1 MADSREEEA
10 PAILDAEEI
19 ETLEN
24 LVFSHDRLK
33 YVEQNFSSTEEAF
46 WYYQILTLQN
56 RFGCSLTSGSQSLAL
71 AWDKVG
77 KVDEVKGSKAIR
89 DLDLRQSVINF
100 HKSTPPVKK
109 QTLKK
114 LASMISPMFALQEE
128 AGGTKGKKKYASG
141 VDPNPNKNDK
151 SWTVQL
157 LQKAWKQ
164 FNLDKRTDISNVF
177 TACSSSF
184 LANQKLN
191 NNQIADF
198 LDLVEN
204 EAPEIPFILQYVRR
218 DLENNDID
226 FGDRTIHYR
235 LRKEDLDML
244 SKTKQC
250 KESENYMKCF
260 AWKLRRVTDASFKFE
275 MKARDDYL
283 KALKDFADGMLSKN
297 PKFNSLRAL
306 ILYNWLTFQEQ
317 RGVYDKRVLKT
328 YMKIPRDQPYCQ
340 NIFANASED
349 AFADLEYVVDLI
361 EELYPIEDDE
371 PYVRRALRHIFQSSD
386 DNTSKWKDVVDIKY
400 LRKLYCEIKLTKGQG
415 KTKELRRAYG
425 KFGKYAFQELCNQVN
440 LELVKSNKAYHAV
453 DDSVS
458 LTILVKNVPELLVR
472 IYQIDCREYFL
483 RFGKRISL
491 DVPLDGLAPNF
502 VIPKKFKDPPL
513 LERGRTIELTDLK
526 GKRGVFLIEFFG
538 NGMKTRA
545 LIRKGELR
553 YVSKQGKNP
562 EFKDE
567 NEDGGL
573 GYQFLLFDETNRPVK
588 NGEIY
593 MDGVR
598 YTSGE
603 DAKDGEIFVPFA
615 AKDNSACPIILE
627 DLDNPGSATI
637 HFFDYKTENYRLE
650 CGMFIDRES
659 LLEKHEAQIVIRPSL
674 LLNEVPVSVSNLK
687 NVQLAIETTDAE
699 DFKTRR
705 VLPLTLDDKQE
716 TVVKMIVPTELRTV
730 EMKVTCDV
738 YSASQE
744 RLLHLAKEESL
755 TINDIDKT
763 SALADMHLVPM
774 GTNGYVLAVLGKNGE
789 PYKDVVVDIELSHR
803 YFTEKLKY
811 TLISDDKGCIHLGRL
826 MDVKMME
833 ASARSELVYQS
844 PDEDTKHSWI
854 LLHDQV
860 NVPTIVNVAKG
871 DVVRIPFM
879 TGGEYGPKVDVYDID
894 FVKKFQSVAYK
905 NGYIEI
911 RGLPSGIF
919 QAFIRDSQD
928 AEVLIHVSKGKKFGE
943 HIVSNGRICELS
955 EERPLQITDV
965 KGNREQGYQIQVQG
979 YNELTRVHILSSH
992 LVPRFSSYS
1001 FLSSPEIP
1009 PSVIDTQAYPGLYGT
1024 IESVTDEFKYIGARK
1039 GATKYSGNLLERP
1052 SLLNKRWTTSGPVKQ
1067 RRPPMSEV
1075 EEEVEAFTTTKARI
1089 DKVATYHDQMSKIQF
1104 DSSNLEFLKEPSK
1117 VYFNLPVDANGT
1129 VHVPNEMVSPFQNLL
1144 QIIAVDDDNTCL
1156 RNVILEDMDE
1166 QEYKDVTLP
1175 APLDPA
1181 VHWTERREI
1190 IERNNPGDQLVI
1202 ENFGTSEIET
1212 YDDLSDIFEL
1222 YSTLS
1227 KNKDLSSFKF
1237 LTVWADLDMDQK
1249 MKFYDVF
1256 VCNEVNFF
1264 IYSKDRPFFD
1274 AVIKPMLESKVQKGF
1289 LDLYMLGSNDIE
1301 KYSGL
1306 TKYSSLNTFERVL
1319 LAGRV
1324 KELVEPTIKLLQD
1337 SVVGIPELPQESDAL
1352 FSAALESKQLAVDQ
1366 SDAMKLKDEVK
1377 FMAQLTKEGAI
1388 IDQTRE
1394 YQETR
1399 YYNVSFENQTP
1410 ELIPTSRFWLDYANF
1425 LLTQDATG
1433 NFLTKEFH
1441 TPTANLSQMLVAL
1454 SVIDLPFRSEVKD
1467 ATYDYNDDG
1476 SAVLTVH
1483 SATLVLSRQIK
1494 KSVVQTSA
1502 LSVSTNY
1509 FDPEDPSEVVDFE
1522 LQDKFLKMPLLS
1534 QKVYGC
1540 RVVIT
1545 NVSSMSH
1552 TVELLSQIPEG
1563 SVPVSDGFRTKNT
1576 VEKIEPYTTKHREF
1590 FFYFP
1595 KAGNYTHF
1603 QTRVSKNGKVIG
1615 YGKED
1620 PAIQVVDAEDIVDTT
1635 SWDYFS
1641 QKAEKE
1647 ELLEFLKSSTEVHTA
1662 DLNKIAWRMEDEQMF
1677 VNTTSILRD
1686 RQIYND
1692 SIWAYS
1698 LKHLSLEEVKEY
1710 LSMNPKMMDLI
1721 QPHLDSSVLI
1731 DYNSF
1736 ERQSYQ
1742 IMEYWPLTSSRSHE
1756 QAFKN
1761 EFFQTQYREFLKN
1774 ALYRSYHAESMTPID
1789 KMTGV
1794 YYYLIQNRVKRA
1806 QELFDQVEPEKAKKV
1821 STFTYD
1827 YLQAY
1832 LSFYSDHPRDIVTA
1846 SNLCDQYMAMTL
1858 PPSKAAMWQG
1868 VSEYINEIKDSSF
1881 ANDMFDPTTEADIL
1895 SARAKKLDCEVNSDR
1910 TITVSYKNVDKVE
1923 INFYQTDI
1931 EFQFSNAPFRE
1942 EHSAFNFVMPT
1953 DQLMVD
1959 LPKSDKNV
1967 TVDLPATLHDKS
1979 SVVEVIGGGMTVS
1992 KPNYDNHLRIEIS
2005 AKLRQI
2011 RVFDKTT
2018 NKAISKAYVKVYG
2031 QTPDSPEGRFIK
2043 DGYTDLRGRF
2053 DYATVSSDEMKF
2065 VKSLAILV
2073 LSPSAGADV
2082 LEISV

>member
-1 MADSREEEA
+1 MTDSREEEA
-10 PAILDAEEI
+10 PAILDAEEL

-33 YVEQNFSSTEEAF
+33 HVEQNFSSTEEVY
-46 WYYQILTLQN
+46 WYYRILTLQN
-56 RFGCSLTSGSQSLAL
+56 RFGCSLSSGAQSLAL

-89 DLDLRQSVINF
+89 DLDLRQSMINF
-100 HKSTPPVKK
+100 NKSTPPVKK

-114 LASMISPMFALQEE
+114 LASMINPTFALNESE
-128 AGGTKGKKKYASG
+128 GKKKNKRYRSEI
-141 VDPNPNKNDK
+141 DQNPNKNDK
-151 SWTVQL
+151 PWTKQL
-157 LQKAWKQ
+157 LQKAWHQ
-164 FNLDKRTDISNVF
+164 FNLDKRNDISNVF
-177 TACSSSF
+177 TACASDF
-184 LANQKLN
+184 LANSKLN
-191 NNQIADF
+191 NEQIADF

-204 EAPEIPFILQYVRR
+204 EAPEIPFVLQYVKK
-218 DLENNDID
+218 DLDENDID

-250 KESENYMKCF
+250 KESENYMKCY
-260 AWKLRRVTDASFKFE
+260 AWKLRKVTDASYKFD

-283 KALKDFADGMLSKN
+283 KALKNFADSTLSKN
-297 PKFNSLRAL
+297 PRFNSLRAL
-306 ILYNWLTFQEQ
+306 ILYNWLAFNEKN
-317 RGVYDKRVLKT
+317 GVYDKRVLKA
-328 YMKIPRDQPYCQ
+328 YMKIPKDQPYNQ
-340 NIFANASED
+340 SIFAGADGD
-349 AFADLEYVVDLI
+349 AFADLDYVVDLI

-371 PYVRRALRHIFQSSD
+371 PYIRRALRHIFQSSD

-400 LRKLYCEIKLTKGQG
+400 LRKLYCEVKLTKGQG
-415 KTKELRRAYG
+415 KAKELRRAYG

-440 LELVKSNKAYHAV
+440 LELVKSNKTYHSV
-453 DDSVS
+453 DDSVQ
-458 LTILVKNVPELLVR
+458 LTVLVKNIPELLVR
-472 IYQIDCREYFL
+472 IYQIDCKEYFL
-483 RFGKRISL
+483 RYKKRISL
-491 DVPLDGLAPNF
+491 DIPLEGLAPNF
-502 VIPKKFKDPPL
+502 VIPKRFKDPPL
-513 LERGRTIELTDLK
+513 LERARTIELTDLK

-538 NGMKTRA
+538 NGMNTRG

-553 YVSKQGKNP
+553 YVSKQ

-567 NEDGGL
+567 NDDGGL

-588 NGEIY
+588 NGEIF

-598 YTSGE
+598 YTSTEGG
-603 DAKDGEIFVPFA
+603 DGSIFVPFA
-615 AKDNSACPIILE
+615 ATDNSACPIILE

-659 LLEKHEAQIVIRPSL
+659 LLEKHEAQIVIRPTL
-674 LLNEVPVSVSNLK
+674 LLNEVPVSVGNLK
-687 NVQLAIETTDAE
+687 NVQLAIETTDSTG
-699 DFKTRR
+699 FKTRR
-705 VLPLTLDDKQE
+705 VLPLTLTDEAE
-716 TVVKMIVPTELRTV
+716 TVVKMVVPTELRTV
-730 EMKVTCDV
+730 DMKVTCDV

-744 RLLHLAKEESL
+744 RLLHLLKEETL
-755 TINDIDKT
+755 TINDIDQT
-763 SALADMHLVPM
+763 NALADMHLIPR
-774 GTNGYVLAVLGKNGE
+774 GSNGYVLAVLGKNGE

-803 YFTEKLKY
+803 FFTEKLKY
-811 TLISDDKGCIHLGRL
+811 TCITNDEGCIHLGRL
-826 MDVKMME
+826 MDVKVME
-833 ASARSELVYQS
+833 ATARSDLVYQS

-860 NVPTIVNVAKG
+860 NVPTIVNVARG

-879 TGGEYGPKVDVYDID
+879 TGGENGPKIDVYDID
-894 FVKKFQSVAYK
+894 FVKKFTNVQYK

-911 RGLPSGIF
+911 RNLPSGIF

-928 AEVLIHVSKGKKFGE
+928 AEVLIHVSKGNKFGD
-943 HIVSNGRICELS
+943 HIVANGRICELS

-965 KGNREQGYQIQVQG
+965 KGNREQGYQIQLQG
-979 YNELTRVHILSSH
+979 QNELTRVHILSSH

-1001 FLSSPEIP
+1001 FLASPEIP
-1009 PSVIDTQAYPGLYGT
+1009 PSVIDTQAYPGLYGVMD
-1024 IESVTDEFKYIGARK
+1024 SVSDEFKYIGTRK
-1039 GATKYSGNLLERP
+1039 TATKYSGNLLERP
-1052 SLLNKRWTTSGPVKQ
+1052 SLLNKRWTTSAPIQQ
-1067 RRPPMSEV
+1067 RRPPMAEM

-1104 DSSNLEFLKEPSK
+1104 DSSNLEFLKEASK
-1117 VYFNLPVDANGT
+1117 VHFNLPVDANGT
-1129 VHVPNEMVSPFQNLL
+1129 VQIPNGMVSPFQNLL

-1156 RNVILEDMDE
+1156 RNVILEDMDA
-1166 QEYKDVTLP
+1166 QQYKDVTLSN
-1175 APLDPA
+1175 PLDPA

-1190 IERNNPGDQLVI
+1190 IERTNPGDQLVI
-1202 ENFGTSEIET
+1202 ENFATSEIET
-1212 YDDLSDIFEL
+1212 YDDISDVFEL

-1227 KNKDLSSFKF
+1227 QNKEFTQFKF
-1237 LTVWADLDMDQK
+1237 LTVWNDLSMEQK
-1249 MKFYDVF
+1249 IKFYDFF
-1256 VCNEVNFF
+1256 VCNEVNFY
-1264 IYSKDRPFFD
+1264 IYCKDRPFFD
-1274 AVIKPMLESKVQKGF
+1274 EVIKPLLASKVQKSF
-1289 LDLYMLGSNDIE
+1289 LDLYMLGSDGVKE
-1301 KYSGL
+1301 YAGL
-1306 TKYSSLNTFERVL
+1306 TKYQSLNTFERIL
-1319 LAGRV
+1319 LASRV
-1324 KELVEPTIKLLQD
+1324 AEVVEPTLKYLQD
-1337 SVVGIPELPQESDAL
+1337 SVAGLAELPQESDAL

-1366 SDAMKLKDEVK
+1366 SDAMTLKEEVT
-1377 FMAQLTKEGAI
+1377 FLAGLTKKGTI

-1399 YYNVSFENQTP
+1399 YFKVPYEKQLPDLV
-1410 ELIPTSRFWLDYANF
+1410 PTSRFWLDYATF

-1441 TPTANLSQMLVAL
+1441 TPTGNLTQMLLGL
-1454 SVIDLPFRSEVKD
+1454 SVIDLPFRSEVQD

-1563 SVPVSDGFRTKNT
+1563 SIPVNDGFGTKNT

-1595 KAGNYTHF
+1595 KAGNFTHF

-1620 PAIQVVDAEDIVDTT
+1620 PSIQVVDAEAVIDTS

-1641 QKAEKE
+1641 QKAAND
-1647 ELLEFLKSSTEVHTA
+1647 ELLEFLKTSTEVHTV

-1677 VNTTSILRD
+1677 ADTTAILRD

-1692 SIWAYS
+1692 SIWAWC
-1698 LKHLSLEEVKEY
+1698 LKHLKLEEVKEY
-1710 LSMNPKMMDLI
+1710 LSMNPKMMELC
-1721 QPHLDSSVLI
+1721 QPHLTGSVLLGY
-1731 DYNSF
+1731 DSF

-1742 IMEYWPLTSSRSHE
+1742 IMEYWPLTTSRSHSK
-1756 QAFKN
+1756 AFEN

-1774 ALYRSYHAESMTPID
+1774 SLYRSHHVESMTPTD

-1794 YYYLIQNRVKRA
+1794 YYFLIQNRIKRA
-1806 QELFDQVEPEKAKKV
+1806 QDLFDQVAEEEARET
-1821 STFTYD
+1821 SAFAYD
-1827 YLQAY
+1827 YLRAF

-1881 ANDMFDPTTEADIL
+1881 ADGMFDPTTEADIL

-1910 TITVSYKNVDKVE
+1910 TITISYKNVDKVE

-1931 EFQFSNAPFRE
+1931 EFQFSTAPFRE

-1953 DQLMVD
+1953 DQLMLD
-1959 LPKSDKNV
+1959 LDRSEKSIQ
-1967 TVDLPATLHDKS
+1967 VDLPATLHDKS
-1979 SVVEVIGGGMTVS
+1979 SVVEVIGGGFTVS

-2011 RVFDKTT
+2011 RVFDRTT
-2018 NKAISKAYVKVYG
+2018 GKAISKAYVKIYG
-2031 QTPDSPEGRFIK
+2031 QTPDSPDGRFIK

-2053 DYATVSSDEMKF
+2053 DYATVSTDEMQF

-2082 LEISV
+2082 LEIII